1 MRGMLRP
8 VTAALALVL
17 TLAGATAVAQGV
29 SDPTRPP
36 QAVESPGDAPGSGLQ
51 SVLISET
58 RKAAVI
64 GGQLVELG
72 QKYGD
77 ATLVRVTE
85 GEVTLAKGREMRVLH
100 LFPGIDK
107 RMLTATP
114 GPGAPVEVRKK
125 SKSRGI
131 K

>member
-1 MRGMLRP
+1 LQRVP
-8 VTAALALVL
+8 AALALISV
-17 TLAGATAVAQGV
+17 LAGSTSLAQGV

-51 SVLISET
+51 SVFISET
-58 RKAAVI
+58 RKAAII

-77 ATLVRVTE
+77 ATLVRVAE
-85 GEVTLAKGREMRVLH
+85 GEVTLTKGGDTQVLH
-100 LFPGIDK
+100 LFPGVEK
-107 RMLTATP
+107 KMLTAAP
-114 GPGAPVEVRKK
+114 EPGAPPAVRKK
-125 SKSRGI
+125 SKSRGT